1 MSGEITNYGTLLKKG
16 SSSIGEVVS
25 IDPPEYSNP
34 AVETTNHSSGGVR
47 QFVSGGLREM
57 AEFKATINYKIA
69 DIATLVTDL
78 VAGTKAAYTLL
89 FPDNSSERFQAIP
102 TAIKPMTAD
111 ATKPETLKAE
121 ITFRPSDS
129 LDLSS

>member
-1 MSGEITNYGTLLKKG
+1 MAGEITNYGTLLKKA
-16 SSSIGEVVS
+16 SSSIGELVT

-47 QFVSGGLREM
+47 QFISGKLREM
-57 AEFKATINYKIA
+57 SEFKATINYKIA

-78 VAGTKAAYTLL
+78 VAGTAAAYTILY
-89 FPDNSSERFQAIP
+89 PDNSSQRFQAIP
-102 TAIKPMTAD
+102 TAIKPLTAD
-111 ATKPETLKAE
+111 AQKPEVMKAE
-121 ITFRPSDS
+121 ITFRPTDS

>member
-1 MSGEITNYGTLLKKG
+1 MAGQTNYGTLLKKG
-16 SSSIGEVVS
+16 STSIGELVI

-34 AVETTNHSSGGVR
+34 PVESTNHSSGGVR
-47 QFVSGGLREM
+47 QFVSSKLREM
-57 AEFKATINYKIA
+57 GEFKATINYVIA

-78 VAGTKAAYTLL
+78 VAGTKSAYTILY
-89 FPDNSSERFQAIP
+89 PDNSSQRFQALPI
-102 TAIKPMTAD
+102 AIKPLTAD